1 MSNGREKG
9 GRAELPESG
18 PELSLIQYM
27 ALFWR
32 YRWMIIAV
40 CVGGVALTFGYTITQ
55 PKIYE
60 STATLVAPKEGPGSN
75 LFNVGVASGVLQQIP
90 GVTVPSL
97 TPNRDLLVSVLKSR
111 TITQGVVEHFGL
123 QEHYEARYL
132 QDAIVR
138 LYKATNIWVSKEGAI
153 SVRVRDTDRM
163 LAAEIANLYVEQL
176 DRLVARYGTGEA
188 GRQRGFLS
196 EQLARAKV
204 RLDDEEEALRRFQE
218 QNRAVVLQEQT
229 RGAIEAAARLKGEI
243 MAVEV
248 QLQVVRNFATEANP
262 DIIALRHRIDEMR
275 RQLSQ
280 LQYGDA
286 VNIQPA
292 GRRELRD
299 FAVPF
304 SRVPE
309 VGLELARLSREVKI
323 HETLVTLLSQQLEQ
337 TKIAEARDIP
347 VVQVLDWAVAAER
360 YSWPLPGLN
369 VAVGGVVSLA
379 LSLVLVFLVESGAIA
394 GRYRHQA
401 GGVRHDGS

>member
-1 MSNGREKG
+1 
-9 GRAELPESG
+9 
-18 PELSLIQYM
+18 
-27 ALFWR
+27 
-32 YRWMIIAV
+32 
-40 CVGGVALTFGYTITQ
+40 
-55 PKIYE
+55 
-60 STATLVAPKEGPGSN
+60 
-75 LFNVGVASGVLQQIP
+75 
-90 GVTVPSL
+90 
-97 TPNRDLLVSVLKSR
+97 
-111 TITQGVVEHFGL
+111 
-123 QEHYEARYL
+123 
-132 QDAIVR
+132 
-138 LYKATNIWVSKEGAI
+138 
-153 SVRVRDTDRM
+153 
-163 LAAEIANLYVEQL
+163 
-176 DRLVARYGTGEA
+176 
-188 GRQRGFLS
+188 
-196 EQLARAKV
+196 LARAKV